1 MIKISL
7 KCAHWVGKGCSYQK
21 IPISKLASSL
31 KKKFDLNQTCKI
43 LLTQNQYFW
52 KLYTTE

>member
-7 KCAHWVGKGCSYQK
+7 KCAHWVGKGCFYQK
-21 IPISKLASSL
+21 IPISKLATSL